1 MKSRLELLDTT
12 GCCDPVARPLPAEVA
27 RGLAE
32 RFKALGDPTRL
43 AIVSQ
48 LAGADE
54 VCVCHL
60 VPDAGLSQP
69 TISHHLRLLR
79 DAGLVTS
86 ERRGT
91 WAYYRL
97 VPEALA
103 ELAGALAFEPTT
115 VAVAG

>member
-1 MKSRLELLDTT
+1 MKRTLDILDPAA
-12 GCCDPVARPLPAEVA
+12 CCPPGSAAAPPDGT
-27 RGLAE
+27 RGLAD

-43 AIVSQ
+43 AIIYQ

-97 VPEALA
+97 VPDALA
-103 ELAGALAFEPTT
+103 ELAGALSPLAAAP
-115 VAVAG
+115 VPVG